1 MKTLLHALHALLVLS
16 LLTSGPLAH
25 AEPRQSSSSS
35 KSFKGGFSSQRAASP
50 PARAPRQEGAS
61 RGGFGS
67 FNSAPAREA
76 QRSDSALSRR
86 LDKNASEANALRT
99 LDARRAQ
106 KEEAERDT
114 RPVPG
119 YENRQANG
127 QYDRQYERQYG
138 NQYGNQYGSQ
148 RDTPMPAP
156 AQRQG
161 SGLGGVVTGMVLGQ
175 LASGAHARNN
185 NGYPGQVQAGTSSAS
200 VNQAPAT
207 TSFFGGVMRM
217 FLWLMVLSAIA
228 WLGYFLLRKKR
239 RKADDNKPNYTF
251 EGQ

>member
-1 MKTLLHALHALLVLS
+1 MKTLTHAVHALLVFS
-16 LLTSGPLAH
+16 LLSMQPLAS

-35 KSFKGGFSSQRAASP
+35 SRSYKGGFSSQRASAP
-50 PARAPRQEGAS
+50 PPRAPRQDSAS

-67 FNSAPAREA
+67 FNSAPSRDR
-76 QRSDSALSRR
+76 QGSDSALSRR

-106 KEEAERDT
+106 KEQAGRDT

-119 YENRQANG
+119 YENRQSSG
-127 QYDRQYERQYG
+127 
-138 NQYGNQYGSQ
+138 QYGNQYGSQ
-148 RDTPMPAP
+148 SGAQGMPPAPAP
-156 AQRQG
+156 AQGSG

-185 NGYPGQVQAGTSSAS
+185 NGYPGQSNVGTSSAS
-200 VNQAPAT
+200 VNQAPAR
-207 TSFFGGVMRM
+207 TSFFGGVLRM
-217 FLWLMVLSAIA
+217 FMWLIVLSAIG
-228 WLGYFLLRKKR
+228 WLVYFVVQKKR
-239 RKADDNKPNYTF
+239 RKAEENKPNYTF